1 MAPGGSSLLQGASVM
16 RASVDSSKDIEDDQ
30 AQAKPKRIYT
40 SWKNMIK
47 HWPYITFPILGNEF
61 CERFCFYGINTILL
75 LYLQNVLK
83 FSANTA
89 YLISTTW
96 KQFLYLMPIGGA
108 IIADGFI
115 GKFKTILS
123 ISLVYC
129 AGTIVLTV
137 ASASNYGT
145 HPWLDMIAL
154 FLIAVGTGGIKP
166 CVAALAGDQFDP
178 DQVAMVSVFF
188 SVFYVSINV
197 GSFIASLITP
207 ILRSIACMGNDSC
220 FPIAFGVPAGAMLVA
235 TMIFALGSFKYKK
248 LPVKENIYG
257 SVAKVIWRALVNKT
271 KTGPKREQWL
281 DYYLNTHDCE
291 QDEKCLEARS
301 KKHSDFCAKVGLIND
316 IRQLGSIVILFLP
329 CCIYWTLYDQQYTTW
344 MGQAFL
350 MYYPKIGSFELKP
363 DQISAFNGLCIMLF
377 APTFRIFIYPPLGY
391 FFKVTPLRKM
401 FIGCILCMV
410 ATCMCAGVQFKVQR
424 TLATLPA
431 SDRSLVSFVNTLDDC
446 DLTVSVV
453 GSNDNYTLAPHGFM
467 TDNLD
472 QDSKETFTL
481 HPGSNHFTLSY
492 SGPNCTKTAFYP
504 KDVSADLK
512 AGKLNY
518 VGVTPNGY
526 YVNVADTMKAS
537 AGNGQFKLNIDI
549 GMTSSWTQ
557 NLALCR
563 VTTSGKTATCDSSQ
577 GDNFYYWETNYS
589 DHQDDL
595 DHVQA
600 MKGGSVNVSSYV
612 GKPILPGKWQLF
624 YLNNTPIDTAHKR
637 QKADVIPMDVTF
649 DMEQQ
654 GGNFVLV
661 VTGNK
666 KKPSWT
672 LYRTAPDSTVNVL
685 LQLPQIA
692 VLTASEIFFSV
703 TAYEFAYT
711 QAAPSMKSLI
721 QGLWLLTTV
730 IGDLVFT
737 ILTATKVFTNDA
749 VMWLIYAG
757 ILGVATVVFVLL
769 AAYYYEYSNYGESEE
784 SEVVEED
791 LSVDEIEDF
800 RSTKL

>member
-1 MAPGGSSLLQGASVM
+1 MKQC
-16 RASVDSSKDIEDDQ
+16 KNDIEDDQ

>member
-235 TMIFALGSFKYKK
+235 TT
-248 LPVKENIYG
+248 
-257 SVAKVIWRALVNKT
+257 LVNKT